1 MGLGRVGKSRGL
13 AAGNQA
19 PVAVLPVRRI
29 CAGLLPVDEGRLI
42 TPVVY
47 AAHGVQVRLAPD
59 ERVHQFAVLPGGTGP
74 VGIVR
79 LGQHIRVKVARGLL
93 RLFGHR
99 DGVSE
104 ELIEERRV
112 PEPKPGNHDDRQS
125 YLPRPGAQQPAG
137 ADDLTGLLGVSM
149 PKTAAAEARSPCLR
163 AIRIHID
170 EMTEPAPLDGDL
182 LLVERLVA
190 NLLANAVRHNEADGR
205 VEVTTGRRTA
215 RPSCR

>member
-1 MGLGRVGKSRGL
+1 
-13 AAGNQA
+13 
-19 PVAVLPVRRI
+19 
-29 CAGLLPVDEGRLI
+29 
-42 TPVVY
+42 
-47 AAHGVQVRLAPD
+47 
-59 ERVHQFAVLPGGTGP
+59 
-74 VGIVR
+74 
-79 LGQHIRVKVARGLL
+79 
-93 RLFGHR
+93 
-99 DGVSE
+99 
-104 ELIEERRV
+104 
-112 PEPKPGNHDDRQS
+112 
-125 YLPRPGAQQPAG
+125 
-137 ADDLTGLLGVSM
+137 M